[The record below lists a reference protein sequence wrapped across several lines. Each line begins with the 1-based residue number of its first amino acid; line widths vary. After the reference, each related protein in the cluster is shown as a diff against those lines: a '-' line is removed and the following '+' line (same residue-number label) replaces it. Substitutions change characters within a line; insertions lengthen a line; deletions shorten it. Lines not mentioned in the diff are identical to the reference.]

1 VEGSRTAR
9 ARWLPSLRVVVVYVV
24 FVTAWILGS
33 DAVVAA
39 FVSDPEQ
46 ITRLQTLKGIAF
58 VVVTAGLLYLLIKR
72 VIEDTQLSY
81 EGAAKRE
88 ASLGL
93 LLEQIPA
100 SVWTTDLDLMVT
112 YARGGGIA
120 GPGMETSSVVGN
132 NVGQTTG
139 SEVPH
144 LPSVEAH
151 RRALEGQEASF
162 RFESEGETIEARVKP
177 FRDTADHIVGCLGFG
192 LDVTER
198 VNSER
203 ERSQTL
209 ERLQKLNKE
218 RETLLGHLVRAEEA
232 ERKRIAEGI
241 HDDSIQVMTSAG
253 MEMDLLIDR
262 LSEPGDVE
270 LARRSR
276 DLVSDAIGRLRTLVF
291 RLRPLALDQ
300 AGLAVATRLLLEK
313 ATVETGLEFTLS
325 DESTVPLGGEKL
337 YVTYQIIQEAIANV
351 RTHSSARRVDVTF
364 SDGEDGLQ
372 VQVVDDGSGF
382 DPATPIEHGHFGLTG
397 MRERAAVLGGTCTV
411 MTSHEGTSIELWV
424 PWDEHRPA
432 QTVSG

>member
-1 VEGSRTAR
+1 MEVERRHASWR
-9 ARWLPSLRVVVVYVV
+9 PSLRVVVAYAV

-39 FVSDPEQ
+39 FVSDPEE
-46 ITRLQTLKGIAF
+46 ITRLQSLKGIGF

-72 VIEDTQLSY
+72 VIESTQLFY
-81 EGAAKRE
+81 EGLAERE
-88 ASLGL
+88 ASLSL

-100 SVWTTDLDLMVT
+100 SVWTTDLDLT
-112 YARGGGIA
+112 ITSARGRGIA
-120 GPGMETSSVVGN
+120 RPRMEASSFVGTK
-132 NVGQTTG
+132 VGQTPG

-162 RFESEGETIEARVKP
+162 RFESGGETVEARVMP
-177 FRDTADHIVGCLGFG
+177 LRDTAGQIIGCLGFG

-209 ERLQKLNKE
+209 KRLQKLNKE
-218 RETLLGHLVRAEEA
+218 RETLFGHLVRAEEA

-253 MEMDLLIDR
+253 MALDLLIGR

-270 LARRSR
+270 LAQRSR

-291 RLRPLALDQ
+291 HLRPLALDE
-300 AGLAVATRLLLEK
+300 AGLAAATRLLLK
-313 ATVETGLEFTLS
+313 KSSVETGLEFTLS
-325 DESTVPLGGEKL
+325 DESSVPLEGPKL
-337 YVTYQIIQEAIANV
+337 YVTYQIIQEAIANI
-351 RTHSSARRVDVTF
+351 RNHSGAHRVDVTF
-364 SDGEDGLQ
+364 RDCTDGLRIRLE
-372 VQVVDDGSGF
+372 DDGSGF
-382 DPATPIEHGHFGLTG
+382 DPDRAPEQGHFGLTD
-397 MRERAAVLGGTCTV
+397 MRERAAVVGGTCNVT
-411 MTSHEGTSIELWV
+411 TSPEGTSIDLWV
-424 PWDEHRPA
+424 PWAERPVA
-432 QTVSG
+432 QTVST

>member
-1 VEGSRTAR
+1 
-9 ARWLPSLRVVVVYVV
+9 L
-24 FVTAWILGS
+24 
-33 DAVVAA
+33 
-39 FVSDPEQ
+39 
-46 ITRLQTLKGIAF
+46 
-58 VVVTAGLLYLLIKR
+58 
-72 VIEDTQLSY
+72 
-81 EGAAKRE
+81 
-88 ASLGL
+88 
-93 LLEQIPA
+93 
-100 SVWTTDLDLMVT
+100 
-112 YARGGGIA
+112 
-120 GPGMETSSVVGN
+120 
-132 NVGQTTG
+132 
-139 SEVPH
+139 
-144 LPSVEAH
+144 
-151 RRALEGQEASF
+151 
-162 RFESEGETIEARVKP
+162 
-177 FRDTADHIVGCLGFG
+177 RDTAYHIVGCLGFG

-209 ERLQKLNKE
+209 ERLEKLNKE

-262 LSEPGDVE
+262 LSEPDDVE

-276 DLVSDAIGRLRTLVF
+276 DLVGDAIGRLRILVF

-300 AGLAVATRLLLEK
+300 AGLAVAARLLLKK

-351 RTHSSARRVDVTF
+351 RKHSGARRVDVTF
-364 SDGEDGLQ
+364 RDGEDGLK

-382 DPATPIEHGHFGLTG
+382 DPATPLEHGHFGLTG
-397 MRERAAVLGGTCTV
+397 MRERAAVLGGICTV
-411 MTSHEGTSIELWV
+411 TTSNEGTSIELWV
-424 PWDEHRPA
+424 PWDDHRPA